1 MPREK
6 AKRANARPRVPMRIC
21 RGGSTGISVE
31 GSVMEPERSGRI
43 MGSSS
48 CANPNGDER
57 AVPVKPFDIP
67 KRLVVQAWRLVRA
80 NRGAPGVD
88 EESLDLFERDLKRNL
103 YRIWNRMSS
112 GSYFPAPV
120 KEVMI
125 PKKSGG
131 QRPLGIPTVADRV
144 AQTVVKLVLEP
155 ELEPHF
161 HEDSYGYRPGRSAH
175 QAIAITRKRCWWH
188 DWVLEFDIR

>member
-1 MPREK
+1 
-6 AKRANARPRVPMRIC
+6 
-21 RGGSTGISVE
+21 
-31 GSVMEPERSGRI
+31 MEPERSGRI

-48 CANPNGDER
+48 CANPNGDGR
-57 AVPVKPFDIP
+57 AVPMKPFDIP

-88 EESLDLFERDLKRNL
+88 EESLDLFERDFKRNL

-131 QRPLGIPTVADRV
+131 QRPLGIPTVSDRV

-161 HEDSYGYRPGRSAH
+161 HEDSYGTDREDQLIKQSRSLANV
-175 QAIAITRKRCWWH
+175 AGGTIGCLSLISGECSITSITR
-188 DWVLEFDIR
+188 F

>member
-1 MPREK
+1 
-6 AKRANARPRVPMRIC
+6 
-21 RGGSTGISVE
+21 
-31 GSVMEPERSGRI
+31 MEQERSGRI

-88 EESLDLFERDLKRNL
+88 EESLELFERDLKRNL

-120 KEVMI
+120 KEVLI

-131 QRPLGIPTVADRV
+131 QRALGIPTVSDRV

-155 ELEPHF
+155 ELEP
-161 HEDSYGYRPGRSAH
+161 SLPRGL
-175 QAIAITRKRCWWH
+175 I
-188 DWVLEFDIR
+188 WVPTGKISSSSNRDHPQTLLAVRLGARV

>member
-6 AKRANARPRVPMRIC
+6 AKLTNARPRVPMRRC

-48 CANPNGDER
+48 CANPTGDER

-88 EESLDLFERDLKRNL
+88 EESLELFERDLKRNL

-112 GSYFPAPV
+112 GSYLPAPV
-120 KEVMI
+120 KEVLI

-131 QRPLGIPTVADRV
+131 QRQI
-144 AQTVVKLVLEP
+144 
-155 ELEPHF
+155 
-161 HEDSYGYRPGRSAH
+161 GRA
-175 QAIAITRKRCWWH
+175 
-188 DWVLEFDIR
+188 